1 MINTSN
7 YHKGRQW
14 TINGILKDTYLRE
27 TALVSC
33 KLRNY
38 PLSFKHS
45 KFSYRYPKHSSD
57 NGILV
62 LEETTS
68 YSFPAK
74 ELISNIQKLVE
85 SAAKTAGVVYE
96 GDIYVT
102 HEKEKIVWKI
112 TAADGESFLHPIS
125 TSPYNN

>member
-1 MINTSN
+1 MDD
-7 YHKGRQW
+7 QW
-14 TINGILKDTYLRE
+14 HIEGYLVPRNG
-27 TALVSC
+27 VN
-33 KLRNY
+33 KLQANK
-38 PLSFKHS
+38 LSAIIKHS
-45 KFSYRYPKHSSD
+45 KFSYRHPEHSRD

-85 SAAKTAGVVYE
+85 SAAKIAGVVYE
-96 GDIYVT
+96 GDVYVT
-102 HEKEKIVWKI
+102 NEKEKIVWKM

-125 TSPYNN
+125 TSPYSN